1 MSIDRRRLRPMV
13 LAFASAALAVVLAAS
28 AVGATVGAKPQKLP
42 KGKPIDPTKPCTLV
56 SRGQANVVFATHTE
70 RDSDNGGS
78 PVTTDCAIIVGPS
91 AAPLGRLVMSVIF
104 PVFGGSET
112 DAVNIVES
120 DRANAQISG
129 PGVVDLPLGKGG
141 FLQKPHS
148 LVEVAPSKKL
158 AITLQWLPTGGP
170 PDGGPITEEVRKQL
184 TVLATDIAKRGK
196 QIRTSAG

>member
-1 MSIDRRRLRPMV
+1 MSIERRRLRPIV
-13 LAFASAALAVVLAAS
+13 LAVTSTALAVVLSVSAAS
-28 AVGATVGAKPQKLP
+28 ASVGAKPQKLP
-42 KGKPIDPTKPCTLV
+42 KGKPIDPAKPCTLV

-70 RDSDNGGS
+70 RDEGNQAS

-112 DAVNIVES
+112 NAVDVMES

-129 PGVVDLPLGKGG
+129 PGVADLPLGKGG
-141 FLQKPHS
+141 FVLKSHS

-170 PDGGPITEEVRKQL
+170 PDGGPIAEEVRKQL

-196 QIRTSAG
+196 RAS